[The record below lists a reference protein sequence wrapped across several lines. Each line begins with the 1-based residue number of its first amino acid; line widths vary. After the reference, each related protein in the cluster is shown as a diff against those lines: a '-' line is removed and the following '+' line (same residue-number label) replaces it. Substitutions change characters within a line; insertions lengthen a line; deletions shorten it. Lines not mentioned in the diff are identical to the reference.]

1 MRNFNDYFPEQ
12 DETFDK
18 EAWAKEKQAAR
29 DGVYKLAADTAVG
42 ICKSGKKYRSYLD
55 VQAVF
60 PGKSVNNALLIL
72 AQNKDARQIG
82 TRDFWRD
89 QGLYVKRE
97 EMQNAI
103 RILEA
108 NGTYDREDGTTGTS
122 VDVFKVYDISQT
134 NARARVQKPVAYDDR
149 VLMNALI
156 YNRPVQI
163 ISVDELPDNA
173 GALYDHEQTAIFIKR
188 GLPAD
193 ELFCALS
200 KELAHAEIAA
210 VDPEYTREGA
220 DFKARSVS
228 YMLGKQYGRDVSG
241 YTFTDIP
248 EVLRDGDPQLI
259 RDELADTREV
269 ASLISARM
277 SRSLNRDKTPR
288 SQEKER

>member
-1 MRNFNDYFPEQ
+1 M
-12 DETFDK
+12 
-18 EAWAKEKQAAR
+18 
-29 DGVYKLAADTAVG
+29 
-42 ICKSGKKYRSYLD
+42 
-55 VQAVF
+55 
-60 PGKSVNNALLIL
+60 
-72 AQNKDARQIG
+72 
-82 TRDFWRD
+82 
-89 QGLYVKRE
+89 
-97 EMQNAI
+97 
-103 RILEA
+103 
-108 NGTYDREDGTTGTS
+108 
-122 VDVFKVYDISQT
+122 
-134 NARARVQKPVAYDDR
+134 AYDDR

-173 GALYDHEQTAIFIKR
+173 GALYDHEQTAIFVKR

>member
-29 DGVYKLAADTAVG
+29 DEVYKLAADTAVS
-42 ICKSGKKYRSYLD
+42 ISKSGKKYRSYLD
-55 VQAVF
+55 VQAAF

-108 NGTYDREDGTTGTS
+108 NGTYPREDGTTGTS

-134 NARARVQKPVAYDDR
+134 NARERVQKA
-149 VLMNALI
+149 
-156 YNRPVQI
+156 
-163 ISVDELPDNA
+163 
-173 GALYDHEQTAIFIKR
+173 R
-188 GLPAD
+188 GL
-193 ELFCALS
+193 
-200 KELAHAEIAA
+200 
-210 VDPEYTREGA
+210 
-220 DFKARSVS
+220 
-228 YMLGKQYGRDVSG
+228 
-241 YTFTDIP
+241 
-248 EVLRDGDPQLI
+248 
-259 RDELADTREV
+259 
-269 ASLISARM
+269 
-277 SRSLNRDKTPR
+277 
-288 SQEKER
+288 